1 VGHAYTPGL
10 KVTDHLVITK
20 KRILPLK
27 GEVLV
32 KVGGAVG
39 PDTVVAR
46 THLPG
51 PVEPVNVANILGLA
65 PSDVPAH
72 MLKKAG
78 EAVKAGEAIAT
89 ATSFFGLFKSEC
101 KAKVTGTIEN
111 ISSITGQ
118 VLLRGEPMP
127 VEVKAY
133 LPGEVVEVFSK
144 EGVAIQVAGAF
155 VQGIFGISGETHGEL
170 KIVVPDRKA
179 VLTDTLIDSSCN
191 GSLPMKW
198 AWFSSSSS
206 ADTLRST
213 NRPISLRINS
223 IARSTLAGLT
233 PALTD
238 HGPGPGPPPSEL

>member
-1 VGHAYTPGL
+1 MGHAYTPGL

-32 KVGGAVG
+32 KVGDQVT

-51 PVEPVNVANILGLA
+51 PVEPLNVANILGLA
-65 PSDVPAH
+65 PADVPEH

-78 EAVKAGEAIAT
+78 EAVKEGEVIAS
-89 ATSFFGLFKSEC
+89 AKSFFGFFKTEC
-101 KAKVTGTIEN
+101 KSKINGTIEN
-111 ISSITGQ
+111 ISSVTGQ

-144 EGVAIQVAGAF
+144 EGVAIRAAGAF
-155 VQGIFGISGETHGEL
+155 VQGIFGICG
-170 KIVVPDRKA
+170 
-179 VLTDTLIDSSCN
+179 
-191 GSLPMKW
+191 
-198 AWFSSSSS
+198 
-206 ADTLRST
+206 
-213 NRPISLRINS
+213 
-223 IARSTLAGLT
+223 
-233 PALTD
+233 
-238 HGPGPGPPPSEL
+238 